1 MQLTRETSREP
12 TMRHP
17 RPFRTRSRHPWS
29 TPRAEPLV
37 DAGTAELRVIRDR
50 RLSEVTDRS
59 DAPRPTGP

>member
-1 MQLTRETSREP
+1 
-12 TMRHP
+12 MRHP